1 MSDTKNKLSLTL
13 RPAMI
18 HESRIVAEQYNVLKD
33 WKLVRD
39 EVLTNNLLQA
49 RTESTSR
56 TMYGEVSKRLKNLT
70 DDELSL
76 MTTSDLDADA
86 KHLVW
91 LAICR
96 QYLFTYQ
103 FAIEVVSEHFSK
115 SRFKLYAEDYVAF
128 LNAKAEWHS
137 NLDNITQQSRYKAQ
151 QIMFKMLAECG
162 LVNKDKELLHQSLSP
177 QLIELIQLTNIDD
190 LRIFPGEYV

>member
-13 RPAMI
+13 RPALI
-18 HESRIVAEQYNVLKD
+18 HECRIVAEQYIQLKD
-33 WKLVRD
+33 WQLVRE
-39 EVLTNNLLQA
+39 EVFTNNLLQA

-56 TMYGEVSKRLKNLT
+56 TIYSEVSKRLKNLT

-76 MTTSDLDADA
+76 MIMSDSDA

-103 FAIEVVSEHFSK
+103 FAIEVLSEHFSK
-115 SRFKLYAEDYVAF
+115 SRFQLFTEDYIAF

-137 NLDNITQQSRYKAQ
+137 NLDKITEQSRYKAQ
-151 QIMFKMLAECG
+151 QIMFKMLVECD
-162 LVNKDKELLHQSLSP
+162 LITKEKEILHQNLSP
-177 QLIELIQLTNIDD
+177 KLRELIQQNNADD
-190 LRIFPGEYV
+190 LAVFPGEYS